1 MSVWT
6 HVAGVIRVDCIR
18 GISEPEFN
26 KIFIKSL
33 WSEYNSDCNMPSG
46 SEGSLDFRVIEN
58 PYKDSVAAYTVVIF
72 GDLRDFG
79 AEDIH
84 KIEKWWDRVLEQC
97 GMIRQAILQIQPED
111 GDVKI
116 LDQIKDLDNA
126 KQPRYVARKTC

>member
-18 GISEPEFN
+18 CISEPDFN

-33 WSEYNSDCNMPSG
+33 WGEHNPNCNMPSG

-58 PYKDSVAAYTVVIF
+58 PDKDCLAAYTVVVF

-79 AEDIH
+79 VANMPE
-84 KIEKWWDRVLEQC
+84 IENWWDRVLEQC
-97 GMIRQAILQIQPED
+97 GMVRQAVLQIQPED

-116 LDQIKDLDNA
+116 LEQKE
-126 KQPRYVARKTC
+126 

>member
-6 HVAGVIRVDCIR
+6 HVAGVIRVDCLRCI
-18 GISEPEFN
+18 GEQPDFN
-26 KIFIKSL
+26 KIFVREL
-33 WSEYNSDCNMPSG
+33 WNENTFGACNMPRG

-58 PYKDSVAAYTVVIF
+58 PDKDSIAAYTVVIF

-79 AEDIH
+79 SEDIF

-116 LDQIKDLDNA
+116 LEQKDE
-126 KQPRYVARKTC
+126 Q

>member
-18 GISEPEFN
+18 CISKPEFD

-33 WSEYNSDCNMPSG
+33 WDEHNPDCNMPMG
-46 SEGSLDFRVIEN
+46 SEGSLDFRIIEN
-58 PYKDSVAAYTVVIF
+58 PNKDSLAAYTVVIF
-72 GDLRDFG
+72 GDLRNFG

-84 KIEKWWDRVLEQC
+84 KIEKWWDKVLEQC
-97 GMIRQAILQIQPED
+97 GMIRQAILQIQPGD

-116 LDQIKDLDNA
+116 LEQKDV
-126 KQPRYVARKTC
+126 K

>member
-6 HVAGVIRVDCIR
+6 HVAGVIRVDCIH
-18 GISEPEFN
+18 GIREPEFN

-33 WSEYNSDCNMPSG
+33 WGEYNPKCNMPSG

-58 PYKDSVAAYTVVIF
+58 PDKSSIDAYTVVIF

-79 AEDIH
+79 AANICVIED
-84 KIEKWWDRVLEQC
+84 WWNRVLEQC
-97 GMIRQAILQIQPED
+97 RMIRQAVLQIQPED

-116 LDQIKDLDNA
+116 LEQKE
-126 KQPRYVARKTC
+126 

>member
-6 HVAGVIRVDCIR
+6 HVAGVIRVDCLR
-18 GISEPEFN
+18 CLGKKPDFN
-26 KIFIKSL
+26 KIFV
-33 WSEYNSDCNMPSG
+33 SEVWNENTFGTCNMPMG

-58 PYKDSVAAYTVVIF
+58 PNSASLAAYTVVIF

-84 KIEKWWDRVLEQC
+84 KIEDWWDNVLEQC

-111 GDVKI
+111 GETRI
-116 LDQIKDLDNA
+116 LEQKD
-126 KQPRYVARKTC
+126 K

>member
-6 HVAGVIRVDCIR
+6 HVAGVIRVDCLRCI
-18 GISEPEFN
+18 GEPEFN

-33 WSEYNSDCNMPSG
+33 WGEHNSDCNMPSG

-58 PYKDSVAAYTVVIF
+58 PDKDAIAAYTVVIF

-79 AEDIH
+79 VDDIH
-84 KIEKWWDRVLEQC
+84 KIEDWWDNVLEEC

-111 GDVKI
+111 GETQI
-116 LDQIKDLDNA
+116 LEQK
-126 KQPRYVARKTC
+126 V

>member
-6 HVAGVIRVDCIR
+6 HVAGVIRVDAIR
-18 GISEPEFN
+18 QISEQDFS

-33 WSEYNSDCNMPSG
+33 WGEHNPNCNMPSG

-58 PYKDSVAAYTVVIF
+58 PDKDSIDAYTVVIF

-79 AEDIH
+79 AADIYVIED
-84 KIEKWWDRVLEQC
+84 WWNEVLNQC
-97 GMIRQAILQIQPED
+97 GIIRQAVLQIQPED

-116 LDQIKDLDNA
+116 LEQKDE
-126 KQPRYVARKTC
+126 

>member
-1 MSVWT
+1 MSIWT

-18 GISEPEFN
+18 CICKQPDFN
-26 KIFIKSL
+26 KIFVREL
-33 WSEYNSDCNMPSG
+33 WGENTSGACNMPMG

-58 PYKDSVAAYTVVIF
+58 PNKDALAAYTVVIF

-79 AEDIH
+79 VADIQTIED
-84 KIEKWWDRVLEQC
+84 WWGGVLDQC

-116 LDQIKDLDNA
+116 LEHKEEQ
-126 KQPRYVARKTC
+126 

>member
-18 GISEPEFN
+18 GMTKKPDFN
-26 KIFIKSL
+26 KVFVREL
-33 WSEYNSDCNMPSG
+33 WNENTSGACNMPMG

-58 PYKDSVAAYTVVIF
+58 PNKDAIAAYTVVIF

-79 AEDIH
+79 VADIPEIED
-84 KIEKWWDRVLEQC
+84 WWNKVLDQC
-97 GMIRQAILQIQPED
+97 GWIRQAILQIQPED

-116 LDQIKDLDNA
+116 LEQKD
-126 KQPRYVARKTC
+126 K

>member
-18 GISEPEFN
+18 SICEQPDFN
-26 KIFIKSL
+26 KIFVREL
-33 WSEYNSDCNMPSG
+33 WNENTFGACNMPMG

-58 PYKDSVAAYTVVIF
+58 PDKDSIAAYTVVIF
-72 GDLRDFG
+72 GDLRGFG

-84 KIEKWWDRVLEQC
+84 IIEDWWDKVLKQF

-111 GDVKI
+111 GKVKI
-116 LDQIKDLDNA
+116 LEQKDV
-126 KQPRYVARKTC
+126 K

>member
-18 GISEPEFN
+18 GMTKKPDFD
-26 KIFIKSL
+26 KIFVREL
-33 WSEYNSDCNMPSG
+33 WDENSSGLCNMPMG

-58 PYKDSVAAYTVVIF
+58 PNKNALAAYTVVVF

-79 AEDIH
+79 VADIPEIED
-84 KIEKWWDRVLEQC
+84 WWNKVLEQC
-97 GMIRQAILQIQPED
+97 GWIRQAILQIQPED

-116 LDQIKDLDNA
+116 LEQKD
-126 KQPRYVARKTC
+126 

>member
-6 HVAGVIRVDCIR
+6 HIAGVIRVDCIR
-18 GISEPEFN
+18 GISEPKFN

-33 WSEYNSDCNMPSG
+33 WGEHNPDCNMPMG

-58 PYKDSVAAYTVVIF
+58 PDRDSIAAYTVVIF

-84 KIEKWWDRVLEQC
+84 IIEKWWNKVLEQC
-97 GMIRQAILQIQPED
+97 DMVRQGVLQIQPED
-111 GDVKI
+111 GETKI
-116 LDQIKDLDNA
+116 LEQKDE
-126 KQPRYVARKTC
+126 